1 MEGKMFIA
9 AAVAATMM
17 CACSAPKGPQTVAH
31 RGYWDIEGSAQNSIE
46 SLRQAGGHGFY
57 GSEFDVY
64 ATPDGEFVINHDD
77 MFHGMDL
84 YTTPY
89 EEYRDSTLS
98 NGEKISTLDQYL
110 AEFRKYPKLQLVFEL
125 KSKGDPEYEARAIP
139 GILAKLDEYGLAGRT
154 DFICFSLTACQAVAK
169 ARPEMMVE
177 YLNGDLS
184 PAELAPM
191 GIRGIDYHISVFQ
204 NHPEWVEE
212 AHGLGMT
219 VNVWTVNDEEDINE
233 MLALGV
239 DYITTNAPEL
249 SEALIEKM
257 ADHQSS

>member
-17 CACSAPKGPQTVAH
+17 CSCSTSKGPQTVAH

-46 SLRQAGGHGFY
+46 SLRQAGEHGFY

-64 ATPDGEFVINHDD
+64 ATPDGEFVVNHDD
-77 MFHGMDL
+77 VFHGMNL

-89 EEYRDSTLS
+89 EEYKDSTLS

-110 AEFRKYPKLQLVFEL
+110 AEFRRYPELQLVFEL
-125 KSKGDPEYEARAIP
+125 KSKGDPEYEAVAIP
-139 GILAKLDEYGLAGRT
+139 GILAKLDGYGLAGRT

-191 GIRGIDYHISVFQ
+191 GIRGIDYHISVIR
-204 NHPEWVEE
+204 NHPEWVVQ
-212 AHGLGMT
+212 AHSLGMT
-219 VNVWTVNDEEDINE
+219 VNVWTVNEEEDINE

-249 SEALIEKM
+249 SEALI
-257 ADHQSS
+257 QS